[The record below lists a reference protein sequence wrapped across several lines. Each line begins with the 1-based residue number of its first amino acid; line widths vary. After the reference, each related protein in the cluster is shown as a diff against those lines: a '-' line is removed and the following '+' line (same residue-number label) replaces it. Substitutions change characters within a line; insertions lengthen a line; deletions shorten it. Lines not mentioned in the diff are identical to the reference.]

1 MEKSKKT
8 DFSEK
13 PIDEMTRNDGTNA
26 PGCPF
31 WFFGDENS
39 ADNDLKKKFE
49 VVDEKED

>member
-1 MEKSKKT
+1 MEETKKT
-8 DFSEK
+8 NLSNGTKQNTD
-13 PIDEMTRNDGTNA
+13 DGLGM

-49 VVDEKED
+49 VVDEKEN